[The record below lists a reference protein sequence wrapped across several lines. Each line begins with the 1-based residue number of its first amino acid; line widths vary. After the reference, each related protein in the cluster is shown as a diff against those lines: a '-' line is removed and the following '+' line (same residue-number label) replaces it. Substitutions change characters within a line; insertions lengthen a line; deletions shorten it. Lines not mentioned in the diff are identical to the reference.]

1 MLIVGYMF
9 AEVIGGI
16 LSGSLAL
23 LADAGHM
30 LTDAASIALALVAM
44 QFATR
49 RATTERTFGF
59 HRLEILAAL
68 ANALTLWLI
77 AGWVAFEAFHR
88 FQEVPEVE
96 GGLML
101 TVGVIGLFVNVGA
114 AWILHSSAEHS
125 VNVEG
130 AFQHVM
136 ADLLGSVGVVISG
149 ILIWAFGWTLADP
162 IISVGIG
169 ILILLSTWRLL
180 AKVVHVLLEGT
191 PEHIDVYKLCSK
203 IEEVEGVTL
212 IHDVHVWTIA
222 PSYEALTAH
231 ILIDPDY
238 QGDLDALRH
247 RLREIASHDFGI
259 GHITLQ
265 LEKSKKGCTED
276 HHVDHLFAHARP
288 VH

>member
-1 MLIVGYMF
+1 MF
-9 AEVIGGI
+9 VEVIGGI

-44 QFATR
+44 QFATQ

-68 ANALTLWLI
+68 INALTLWLV
-77 AGWVAFEAFHR
+77 AAWVAMEAFHR

-125 VNVEG
+125 INVEG

-149 ILIWAFGWTLADP
+149 SLVWAFGWTLADP
-162 IISVGIG
+162 IVSVVIC
-169 ILILLSTWRLL
+169 ILILKSTWGLL

-191 PEHIDVYKLCSK
+191 PEHIDVYRLCSK

-238 QGDLDALRH
+238 QGDMDVLRH
-247 RLREIASHDFGI
+247 RIREIASHDFGI

-265 LEKSKKGCTED
+265 LEKTKKGCTED

-288 VH
+288 SPS